1 MTNEQQPILS
11 EEEKEHIRAEM
22 RFREELRRE
31 LKPVEP
37 SANQKPSW
45 IARAIEYLSKPI
57 FTTIIFGA
65 LISFGM
71 WYVQHKAAREENER
85 TYLLSLRERKFQLL
99 GSFDANFNNSFSSR
113 LHYAQKLNWV
123 NSYKDPK
130 AFPGGRA
137 EYYKAQDDL
146 EAKWKALSAL
156 PTYTGLCAQVDSL
169 YESTKVHDSA
179 QALREAAEESRMLP
193 VASETD
199 IYTILGRVG
208 PKVEALLVA
217 MGEEIK
223 KPPQQQ

>member
-1 MTNEQQPILS
+1 MTNEQQSILS

-31 LKPVEP
+31 LKIIEP
-37 SANQKPSW
+37 SANQKPSR

-71 WYVQHKAAREENER
+71 WYVQHKAAREEKER
-85 TYLLSLRERKFQLL
+85 AYLLTLQERKLQLL

-113 LHYAQKLNWV
+113 LHYSQKLNWV

-130 AFPGGRA
+130 DFPGGRA

-156 PTYTGLCAQVDSL
+156 PTYTGLCAQVHSL
-169 YESTKVHDSA
+169 YESTKVRKGVEE
-179 QALREAAEESRMLP
+179 LRKAAEESRMMP

-199 IYTILGRVG
+199 IYTILDSVR
-208 PKVEALLVA
+208 PKVEALLLA

-223 KPPQQQ
+223 NPPQTQ